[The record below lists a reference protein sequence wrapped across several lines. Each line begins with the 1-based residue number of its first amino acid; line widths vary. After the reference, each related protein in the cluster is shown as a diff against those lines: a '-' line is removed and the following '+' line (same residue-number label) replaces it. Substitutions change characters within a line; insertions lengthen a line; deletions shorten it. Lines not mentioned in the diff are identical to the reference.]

1 MRYYLRK
8 ISQHGL
14 VMMIEQL
21 TMNGLK
27 TIPYR
32 RKSFVVY
39 QINIFHNKKRKNE
52 KLPVPSTTFRCDR
65 HSSRFL
71 YPSFTATRSWE
82 YR

>member
-21 TMNGLK
+21 TMDGLK

-39 QINIFHNKKRKNE
+39 QINIFHNKKKE
-52 KLPVPSTTFRCDR
+52 
-65 HSSRFL
+65 
-71 YPSFTATRSWE
+71 
-82 YR
+82 